1 MTSEIIVQ
9 GVAETEEFRHV
20 REMFAK
26 DACSA
31 MMGMKLTGI
40 TAETA
45 VGEML
50 IRPDMCNGFGSA
62 QGGMLFTFADSI
74 FAAMANAAGKT
85 AVAAFCS
92 IHYARP
98 AFQGE
103 IVTATAK
110 LQEAYGKN
118 GIVDVTVKNPAG
130 KTVAEFR
137 GTFRQIDSR

>member
-1 MTSEIIVQ
+1 MASGIIAQ

-20 REMFAK
+20 REMFAA

-31 MMGMKLTGI
+31 MMGVKLTGVTDQ
-40 TAETA
+40 TAT
-45 VGEML
+45 GEML
-50 IRPDMCNGFGSA
+50 IRPDMCNGFGSV

-92 IHYARP
+92 IHYVRP

-103 IVTATAK
+103 IVTAKAK

-118 GIVDVTVKNPAG
+118 GIVDVTVENPAG

-137 GTFRQIDSR
+137 GTFRQIDPR

>member
-1 MTSEIIVQ
+1 MASGIIAQ

-20 REMFAK
+20 REMFAA

-31 MMGMKLTGI
+31 MMGVKLTGV
-40 TAETA
+40 TAQTA
-45 VGEML
+45 TGEML
-50 IRPDMCNGFGSA
+50 IRPDMCNGFGSV
-62 QGGMLFTFADSI
+62 QGGMLFTFADSV

-92 IHYARP
+92 IHYTRP

-103 IVTATAK
+103 IVTAKAE

-118 GIVDVTVKNPAG
+118 GIVDVTVENPAG

-137 GTFRQIDSR
+137 GTFRQIDPR

>member
-1 MTSEIIVQ
+1 MTSGIIVQ

-20 REMFAK
+20 REMCAE
-26 DACSA
+26 DAGSA
-31 MMGMKLTGI
+31 IMGMRLTGI

-45 VGEML
+45 AGEML

-98 AFQGE
+98 AFHGE
-103 IVTATAK
+103 IVAAPAT

-130 KTVAEFR
+130 KTVTEFR
-137 GTFRQIDSR
+137 GTFRQIDPR